1 MNDIRLCKLDGCER
15 RVLSKLRQFCCYECA
30 SMDSYKRNNK
40 RVSDVRLEKLIL
52 KYTNVNHLKINS
64 SELAYNEA
72 MELIRK

>member
-1 MNDIRLCKLDGCER
+1 MNDIITCKLDGCEN
-15 RVLSKLRQFCCYECA
+15 RVLSKLRMFCDEQCA
-30 SMDSYKRNNK
+30 SVDSYKRNNK

-72 MELIRK
+72 MKLN